1 MTHTPTRRLYTPY
14 MKYEAIEGRLGNVE
28 RTTVFRRTLRSRV
41 RLDSVGVTVSQ
52 TTGLELLSGVGS
64 HFFEKSEVPSMQH
77 VLSLGTS
84 LT

>member
-52 TTGLELLSGVGS
+52 TTGLELLSGV
-64 HFFEKSEVPSMQH
+64 
-77 VLSLGTS
+77 
-84 LT
+84 